1 MVLLLQQMF
10 PFFFVVNSSQQ
21 FFHQFSMQLRC
32 VRLNVWGLGSEMG
45 CFNRRF
51 SRYFQNHWKKEH
63 GPVRKCSICV
73 QARHF
78 EIFFTVLSQRW
89 PLNSLELHLELASVR
104 CGFPMYML
112 HAQVFANALHL
123 LVVWESFGLLATR
136 SSAVWSIGAKN
147 PERGLAWQRDAVE
160 LCSKFKG
167 SEDIRFLMPGCFA
180 LHSTARWHTTW
191 VPSEIYVSKSY
202 NLWQLRVPTCLAQSG
217 CILSLRCR

>member
-1 MVLLLQQMF
+1 MF
-10 PFFFVVNSSQQ
+10 RKLGVKISRDALDWLSLDGSFITANVSFFFVVNSSQQ

-78 EIFFTVLSQRW
+78 EMFFTDLSQRW

-136 SSAVWSIGAKN
+136 SSAVWTRRQKPGEKVWMILVRQTKN
-147 PERGLAWQRDAVE
+147 GWD
-160 LCSKFKG
+160 
-167 SEDIRFLMPGCFA
+167 
-180 LHSTARWHTTW
+180 RWHRSAT
-191 VPSEIYVSKSY
+191 PSNCVQSSKEVRIYAFWCQVFFG
-202 NLWQLRVPTCLAQSG
+202 PP
-217 CILSLRCR
+217 